1 MTPLLFRGSE
11 KMKKVFYF
19 GCVFYF
25 FIGTIHVFFGSLTPY
40 LLSSY
45 DKGPGELSSLIF
57 FQFIGFLTG
66 VLLSPILVRK
76 KGYGAVLTMGLL
88 LMIGSLLL
96 GLLVPG
102 WTTLVLAGFFLGSG
116 AGSLETTAGAY
127 VISMA
132 NSAKRISIMEVFF
145 GLGALLF
152 PLVILLTVTEQTWQY
167 VFLFQVGALTF
178 FLMLWLVFMNKLPH
192 GQMAAPSRGGTR
204 KPSLLVDRNNR
215 MIVVIMICFAF
226 FYAGI
231 ETNFA
236 NFLPSIM
243 LEKGGENWGLF
254 AVSTFWTAIVIGRT
268 VIARKADQLHPLRFL
283 KLSASLMIL
292 LLVIFALTT
301 HIAAQLILI
310 FFIGLCAA
318 GMFPIALTA
327 SALMIENAIDEATS
341 YFIAAAS
348 LGGACLSFL
357 IGFSLEWAGA
367 ASAVFVFAFLA
378 VLLFAAA
385 IQMNRSK
392 KKETAHAQQ
401 SALKADR

>member
-1 MTPLLFRGSE
+1 
-11 KMKKVFYF
+11 
-19 GCVFYF
+19 
-25 FIGTIHVFFGSLTPY
+25 
-40 LLSSY
+40 
-45 DKGPGELSSLIF
+45 
-57 FQFIGFLTG
+57 
-66 VLLSPILVRK
+66 
-76 KGYGAVLTMGLL
+76 
-88 LMIGSLLL
+88 
-96 GLLVPG
+96 
-102 WTTLVLAGFFLGSG
+102 
-116 AGSLETTAGAY
+116 
-127 VISMA
+127 
-132 NSAKRISIMEVFF
+132 
-145 GLGALLF
+145 
-152 PLVILLTVTEQTWQY
+152 
-167 VFLFQVGALTF
+167 
-178 FLMLWLVFMNKLPH
+178 MLWIAFMNKLPR
-192 GQMAAPSRGGTR
+192 GQMISPSNGVK

-243 LEKGGENWGLF
+243 LEKGGDNWGLF

-268 VIARKADQLHPLRFL
+268 VIARKADHVHPLRFL
-283 KLSASLMIL
+283 KLSAALMIL

-301 HIAAQLILI
+301 HITVQLLLI

-367 ASAVFVFAFLA
+367 ASAIFVFAFLA

-385 IQMNRSK
+385 IQMNRVK
-392 KKETAHAQQ
+392 KKETVLPKQ
-401 SALKADR
+401 SALKADQ

>member
-1 MTPLLFRGSE
+1 
-11 KMKKVFYF
+11 MKKVFYF

-152 PLVILLTVTEQTWQY
+152 PLLILLTVTEQTWHY

-192 GQMAAPSRGGTR
+192 GQMVAPSQEMK
-204 KPSLLVDRNNR
+204 KPSLFVERSNR
-215 MIVVIMICFAF
+215 MIVVLMICFAF

-243 LEKGGENWGLF
+243 LEKGGDNWGLF

-283 KLSASLMIL
+283 KLSAALMIL
-292 LLVIFALTT
+292 LLVVFALTT
-301 HIAAQLILI
+301 HIAVQLILI

-367 ASAVFVFAFLA
+367 ASAIFVFAFLA

-385 IQMNRSK
+385 IQMNRSRK
-392 KKETAHAQQ
+392 RETALPQQ

>member
-1 MTPLLFRGSE
+1 
-11 KMKKVFYF
+11 MKKIFYF

-96 GLLVPG
+96 GLLVSG
-102 WTTLVLAGFFLGSG
+102 WSTLVLAGFFLGSG

-152 PLVILLTVTEQTWQY
+152 PLVILLTVNEQTWHY

-178 FLMLWLVFMNKLPH
+178 FLMLWLAFMNKLPR
-192 GQMAAPSRGGTR
+192 GQITSSSNGVR

-215 MIVVIMICFAF
+215 IIVVIMICFAF

-243 LEKGGENWGLF
+243 LEKGGDNWGLF

-268 VIARKADQLHPLRFL
+268 VIARKADKLHPLRFL
-283 KLSASLMIL
+283 KRSAALMIL
-292 LLVIFALTT
+292 LLVVFALTT
-301 HIAAQLILI
+301 HIAAQLLLI

-378 VLLFAAA
+378 VLLFASA
-385 IQMNRSK
+385 IQMKRAT
-392 KKETAHAQQ
+392 KKETVLPQQ

>member
-1 MTPLLFRGSE
+1 
-11 KMKKVFYF
+11 MKKVFYF

-96 GLLVPG
+96 GLLMPG

-192 GQMAAPSRGGTR
+192 GHMDAPSKGEMR

-215 MIVVIMICFAF
+215 IIVVLMICFAF

-243 LEKGGENWGLF
+243 LEKGGESWGLF

-268 VIARKADQLHPLRFL
+268 LIARKADRLHPLRFL
-283 KLSASLMIL
+283 KLSAALMIL

-392 KKETAHAQQ
+392 KKETVHAQQ
-401 SALKADR
+401 PGLKADR

>member
-1 MTPLLFRGSE
+1 
-11 KMKKVFYF
+11 MKKVFYF

-40 LLSSY
+40 LLASY

-102 WTTLVLAGFFLGSG
+102 WSTLVLAGFFLGSG

-152 PLVILLTVTEQTWQY
+152 PLVILLTVNEQTWHY

-178 FLMLWLVFMNKLPH
+178 FLMLWIAFMNKLPR
-192 GQMAAPSRGGTR
+192 GQMISPSNGVK

-215 MIVVIMICFAF
+215 IIVVIMICFAF

-243 LEKGGENWGLF
+243 LEKGGDNWGLF

-268 VIARKADQLHPLRFL
+268 VIARKADHLHPLRFL
-283 KLSASLMIL
+283 KLSAALMIL

-301 HIAAQLILI
+301 HITAQLLLI

-367 ASAVFVFAFLA
+367 ASVIGVFAFLS
-378 VLLFAAA
+378 VFLLFTS
-385 IQMNRSK
+385 IQKERFI
-392 KKETAHAQQ
+392 KKEKSLFSHY
-401 SALKADR
+401 K

>member
-1 MTPLLFRGSE
+1 
-11 KMKKVFYF
+11 
-19 GCVFYF
+19 
-25 FIGTIHVFFGSLTPY
+25 TIHVFFGSLTPY

-192 GQMAAPSRGGTR
+192 GQMNAPSAEGTR

-268 VIARKADQLHPLRFL
+268 LIARKADQLHPLRFL

-301 HIAAQLILI
+301 HITAQLILI

-392 KKETAHAQQ
+392 KKETVHPQQ
-401 SALKADR
+401 TELKG

>member
-1 MTPLLFRGSE
+1 
-11 KMKKVFYF
+11 MKKVFYF
-19 GCVFYF
+19 GCIFYF

-76 KGYGAVLTMGLL
+76 KGYGTVLTMGLL
-88 LMIGSLLL
+88 LMIGALLL

-102 WTTLVLAGFFLGSG
+102 WTILVVAGFFLGSG

-152 PLVILLTVTEQTWQY
+152 PLLILLTVTEETWHY

-178 FLMLWLVFMNKLPH
+178 FLMLWLTFMNKLPR
-192 GQMAAPSRGGTR
+192 GQMAAPVQDMKKS
-204 KPSLLVDRNNR
+204 SLLFDRGNR
-215 MIVVIMICFAF
+215 MIVVLMICFAF

-243 LEKGGENWGLF
+243 LKKGGDNWGLF

-268 VIARKADQLHPLRFL
+268 VIARKADQLHPLRFF
-283 KLSASLMIL
+283 KLSAALMIVL
-292 LLVIFALTT
+292 LAVFALAT

-385 IQMNRSK
+385 IQMNRSR
-392 KKETAHAQQ
+392 KKETVPAQPP
-401 SALKADR
+401 AMKADR

>member
-1 MTPLLFRGSE
+1 
-11 KMKKVFYF
+11 MKKVFDF

-40 LLSSY
+40 LLSAY

-76 KGYGAVLTMGLL
+76 KGYGATLTMGLM
-88 LMIGSLLL
+88 LMIVSLLL
-96 GLLVPG
+96 GWLVPN
-102 WTTLVLAGFFLGSG
+102 WTTLVVAGFLLGSG
-116 AGSLETTAGAY
+116 AGSMETTAGAY
-127 VISMA
+127 VISME

-152 PLVILLTVTEQTWQY
+152 PLLILLTVTEQTWHY
-167 VFLFQVGALTF
+167 VFLFQVAALTF
-178 FLMLWLVFMNKLPH
+178 FLVLWLVFIRKWPK
-192 GQMAAPSRGGTR
+192 GQMPAPTLGGKKT
-204 KPSLLVDRNNR
+204 SLLFDRNNR
-215 MIVVIMICFAF
+215 MIVVLMTCFAF

-243 LEKGGENWGLF
+243 LEKGGDTWSLL
-254 AVSTFWTAIVIGRT
+254 AVSTFWTAIVIGRSI
-268 VIARKADQLHPLRFL
+268 IAKKADQLHPLRFL
-283 KLSASLMIL
+283 KLSAASMIL
-292 LLVIFALTT
+292 LLIAFALTT
-301 HIAAQLILI
+301 HTTVQLLLI
-310 FFIGLCAA
+310 FLIGLCAS

-367 ASAVFVFAFLA
+367 ASAILVFSFLA

-385 IQMNRSK
+385 IQMNRFRK
-392 KKETAHAQQ
+392 KGDVLDQH
-401 SALKADR
+401 SMFKADG

>member
-19 GCVFYF
+19 GCIFYF

-45 DKGPGELSSLIF
+45 EKGPGELSSLIF

-88 LMIGSLLL
+88 LMIGALLL

-102 WTTLVLAGFFLGSG
+102 WTILVVAGFFLGSG

-152 PLVILLTVTEQTWQY
+152 PLLILLTVTEETWHY

-178 FLMLWLVFMNKLPH
+178 FLMLWLTFMNKLPH
-192 GQMAAPSRGGTR
+192 GQMAAPSQDM
-204 KPSLLVDRNNR
+204 KKSSLLFDRGNR
-215 MIVVIMICFAF
+215 MIVVLMICFAF

-243 LEKGGENWGLF
+243 LEKGGDNWGLF

-283 KLSASLMIL
+283 KLSAALMIVL
-292 LLVIFALTT
+292 LAVFALATQ
-301 HIAAQLILI
+301 IAAQLILI

-385 IQMNRSK
+385 IQMNRSR
-392 KKETAHAQQ
+392 KKETIPTQPPAM
-401 SALKADR
+401 KADR

>member
-1 MTPLLFRGSE
+1 
-11 KMKKVFYF
+11 MKKVFYF
-19 GCVFYF
+19 GCIFYF

-88 LMIGSLLL
+88 LMIGALLL

-102 WTTLVLAGFFLGSG
+102 WTILVVAGFFLGSG

-152 PLVILLTVTEQTWQY
+152 PLLILLTVTEETWHY

-178 FLMLWLVFMNKLPH
+178 FLMLWLTFMNKLPR
-192 GQMAAPSRGGTR
+192 GQMSAPSEDIK
-204 KPSLLVDRNNR
+204 KPSLLFDRGNR
-215 MIVVIMICFAF
+215 MIVVLMICFAF

-243 LEKGGENWGLF
+243 LEKGGDNWGLF

-283 KLSASLMIL
+283 KLSAALMIVL
-292 LLVIFALTT
+292 LAVFALAT

-385 IQMNRSK
+385 IQMNRSR
-392 KKETAHAQQ
+392 KKETIPAQPP
-401 SALKADR
+401 AMKADR

>member
-1 MTPLLFRGSE
+1 
-11 KMKKVFYF
+11 MKKVFYF

-102 WTTLVLAGFFLGSG
+102 WSTLVLAGFFLGSG

-152 PLVILLTVTEQTWQY
+152 PLVILLTVNEQTWHY

-178 FLMLWLVFMNKLPH
+178 FLMLWLAFMNKLPR
-192 GQMAAPSRGGTR
+192 GQMISPSNGGK

-215 MIVVIMICFAF
+215 IIVVIMICFAF

-243 LEKGGENWGLF
+243 LEKGGDNWGLF

-283 KLSASLMIL
+283 KLSAALMIL
-292 LLVIFALTT
+292 LLVTFALTT
-301 HIAAQLILI
+301 HITAQLLLI

-367 ASAVFVFAFLA
+367 ASAIFVFAFLA

-385 IQMNRSK
+385 IQMNRMK
-392 KKETAHAQQ
+392 KKETVLPQQ
-401 SALKADR
+401 SVLKADR

>member
-152 PLVILLTVTEQTWQY
+152 PLVILLTVTEKTWQY

-192 GQMAAPSRGGTR
+192 GQMDAPSTGGTR

-301 HIAAQLILI
+301 HITAQLILI

-392 KKETAHAQQ
+392 KKETVHAQQ

>member
-1 MTPLLFRGSE
+1 
-11 KMKKVFYF
+11 MKKVFYF
-19 GCVFYF
+19 GCIFYF

-76 KGYGAVLTMGLL
+76 KGYGTVLTMGLL
-88 LMIGSLLL
+88 LMIGALLL

-102 WTTLVLAGFFLGSG
+102 WTILVVAGFFLGSG

-152 PLVILLTVTEQTWQY
+152 PLLILLTVTEETWHY

-178 FLMLWLVFMNKLPH
+178 FLMLWLTFMNKLPR
-192 GQMAAPSRGGTR
+192 GQMAAPVQDMKKS
-204 KPSLLVDRNNR
+204 SLLFDRGNR
-215 MIVVIMICFAF
+215 MIVVLMICFAF

-243 LEKGGENWGLF
+243 LEKGGDNWGLF

-283 KLSASLMIL
+283 KLSAALMIVL
-292 LLVIFALTT
+292 LAIFALAT

-385 IQMNRSK
+385 IQMNRSR
-392 KKETAHAQQ
+392 KKETIPTQPPAM
-401 SALKADR
+401 KADR

>member
-45 DKGPGELSSLIF
+45 EKGPGELSSLIF

-76 KGYGAVLTMGLL
+76 KGYGAVLTTGLL
-88 LMIGSLLL
+88 LMIGSLLFVL
-96 GLLVPG
+96 FVPG
-102 WTTLVLAGFFLGSG
+102 WTTLVLAGFCLGSG

-152 PLVILLTVTEQTWQY
+152 PLVILLTVTEQTWHY

-178 FLMLWLVFMNKLPH
+178 FLMLWLIFMSKLPY
-192 GQMAAPSRGGTR
+192 GQMAAPSQAMK
-204 KPSLLVDRNNR
+204 KPPLLRDRNNR
-215 MIVVIMICFAF
+215 MIVVLMICFAF

-243 LEKGGENWGLF
+243 LEKGGNNWGLF
-254 AVSTFWTAIVIGRT
+254 AVSTFWTAIVIGRIM
-268 VIARKADQLHPLRFL
+268 IARKADQLHPLRFL
-283 KLSASLMIL
+283 KLSAALMIL
-292 LLVIFALTT
+292 LLVAFALTT
-301 HIAAQLILI
+301 QTTVQLFLI

-327 SALMIENAIDEATS
+327 AALMIENAIDEATS

-348 LGGACLSFL
+348 FGGACLSFL
-357 IGFSLEWAGA
+357 IGFSLEWGGA

-385 IQMNRSK
+385 IQMNRSR
-392 KKETAHAQQ
+392 KKETVLAQH
-401 SALKADR
+401 STLKADK

>member
-1 MTPLLFRGSE
+1 
-11 KMKKVFYF
+11 MKKVFYF
-19 GCVFYF
+19 GCIFYF

-88 LMIGSLLL
+88 LMIGALLL

-102 WTTLVLAGFFLGSG
+102 WTILVVAGFFLGSG

-152 PLVILLTVTEQTWQY
+152 PLLILLTVTEETWHY

-178 FLMLWLVFMNKLPH
+178 FLMLWLTFMNKLPQ
-192 GQMAAPSRGGTR
+192 GQMEAPSQDMK
-204 KPSLLVDRNNR
+204 KPSLLFDRGNR
-215 MIVVIMICFAF
+215 MIVVLMICFAF

-243 LEKGGENWGLF
+243 LEKGGDNWGLF

-283 KLSASLMIL
+283 KLSAALMIVL
-292 LLVIFALTT
+292 LAVFALAT

-385 IQMNRSK
+385 IQMNRSR
-392 KKETAHAQQ
+392 KKETIPTQPPAM
-401 SALKADR
+401 KADR

>member
-1 MTPLLFRGSE
+1 
-11 KMKKVFYF
+11 MKKVFYF

-152 PLVILLTVTEQTWQY
+152 PLVILLTVTEQTWHY

-178 FLMLWLVFMNKLPH
+178 FLILWLVLMNKQPH
-192 GQMAAPSRGGTR
+192 GQMDAPSKGEAG

-243 LEKGGENWGLF
+243 LEKGRGNWGLF

-301 HIAAQLILI
+301 HITAQLILI

-367 ASAVFVFAFLA
+367 ASAVFVFVFLA
-378 VLLFAAA
+378 VLLFASA

-392 KKETAHAQQ
+392 KKETVHAQQ
-401 SALKADR
+401 SSLKADR

>member
-1 MTPLLFRGSE
+1 
-11 KMKKVFYF
+11 MKKVFYF

-178 FLMLWLVFMNKLPH
+178 FLILWLIFMNKLPH
-192 GQMAAPSRGGTR
+192 GQMDAPSKEMR
-204 KPSLLVDRNNR
+204 KPSLLVDRNSR
-215 MIVVIMICFAF
+215 MIVVLMICFAF

-283 KLSASLMIL
+283 KLSAALMIL
-292 LLVIFALTT
+292 LLVVFALTT

-348 LGGACLSFL
+348 LGGACLSFF

-378 VLLFAAA
+378 VLLFGAAL
-385 IQMNRSK
+385 QMNRSK
-392 KKETAHAQQ
+392 KKERVRPQQ
-401 SALKADR
+401 SVMKADR

>member
-45 DKGPGELSSLIF
+45 EKGPGDLSSLIF

-76 KGYGAVLTMGLL
+76 KGYGAVLTTGLL
-88 LMIGSLLL
+88 LMIGSLLFVL
-96 GLLVPG
+96 FVPG
-102 WTTLVLAGFFLGSG
+102 WTTLVLAGFCLGSG

-152 PLVILLTVTEQTWQY
+152 PLVILLTVTEQTWHY

-178 FLMLWLVFMNKLPH
+178 FLMLWLIFMSKLPY
-192 GQMAAPSRGGTR
+192 GQMAAPSQAMK
-204 KPSLLVDRNNR
+204 KPPLLRDRNNR
-215 MIVVIMICFAF
+215 MIVVLMICFAF

-243 LEKGGENWGLF
+243 LEKGGNNWGLF
-254 AVSTFWTAIVIGRT
+254 AVSTFWTAIVIGRIM
-268 VIARKADQLHPLRFL
+268 IARKADQLHPLRFL
-283 KLSASLMIL
+283 KLSAALMIL
-292 LLVIFALTT
+292 LLVAFALTT
-301 HIAAQLILI
+301 QTTVQLFLI

-327 SALMIENAIDEATS
+327 AALMIENAIDEATS

-348 LGGACLSFL
+348 FGGACLSFL
-357 IGFSLEWAGA
+357 IGFSLEWGGA

-385 IQMNRSK
+385 IQMNRSR
-392 KKETAHAQQ
+392 KKETVLAQH
-401 SALKADR
+401 STLKADK

>member
-1 MTPLLFRGSE
+1 
-11 KMKKVFYF
+11 MKKVFYF
-19 GCVFYF
+19 GCIFYF

-88 LMIGSLLL
+88 LMIGALLL

-102 WTTLVLAGFFLGSG
+102 WTILVVAGFFLGSG

-152 PLVILLTVTEQTWQY
+152 PLLILLTVTEETWHY

-178 FLMLWLVFMNKLPH
+178 FLMLWLTFMNKLPR
-192 GQMAAPSRGGTR
+192 GQMAAPVQDMK
-204 KPSLLVDRNNR
+204 KPSLLFDRGNR
-215 MIVVIMICFAF
+215 MIVVLMICFAF

-243 LEKGGENWGLF
+243 LEKGETTGVF
-254 AVSTFWTAIVIGRT
+254 
-268 VIARKADQLHPLRFL
+268 LR
-283 KLSASLMIL
+283 S
-292 LLVIFALTT
+292 
-301 HIAAQLILI
+301 
-310 FFIGLCAA
+310 
-318 GMFPIALTA
+318 
-327 SALMIENAIDEATS
+327 
-341 YFIAAAS
+341 
-348 LGGACLSFL
+348 
-357 IGFSLEWAGA
+357 
-367 ASAVFVFAFLA
+367 
-378 VLLFAAA
+378 LLFG
-385 IQMNRSK
+385 QRSSLAELSLREK
-392 KKETAHAQQ
+392 PI
-401 SALKADR
+401 SCIRCVFLN

>member
-1 MTPLLFRGSE
+1 
-11 KMKKVFYF
+11 MKKVFYF
-19 GCVFYF
+19 GCIFYF

-45 DKGPGELSSLIF
+45 EKGPGELSSLIF

-88 LMIGSLLL
+88 LMIGALLL

-102 WTTLVLAGFFLGSG
+102 WTILVVAGFFLGSG

-152 PLVILLTVTEQTWQY
+152 PLLILLTVTEETWHY

-178 FLMLWLVFMNKLPH
+178 FLMLWLTFMNKLPH
-192 GQMAAPSRGGTR
+192 GQMAAPSQDM
-204 KPSLLVDRNNR
+204 KKSSLLFDRGNR
-215 MIVVIMICFAF
+215 MIVVLMICFAF

-243 LEKGGENWGLF
+243 LEKGGDNWGLF

-283 KLSASLMIL
+283 KLSAALMIVL
-292 LLVIFALTT
+292 LAVFALAT

-385 IQMNRSK
+385 IQMNRSR
-392 KKETAHAQQ
+392 KKETIPTQPPAM
-401 SALKADR
+401 KADR

>member
-1 MTPLLFRGSE
+1 
-11 KMKKVFYF
+11 MKKVFYF

-40 LLSSY
+40 LLASY

-102 WTTLVLAGFFLGSG
+102 WSTLVLAGFFLGSG

-152 PLVILLTVTEQTWQY
+152 PLVILLTVNEQTWHY

-178 FLMLWLVFMNKLPH
+178 FLMLWIAFMNKLPR
-192 GQMAAPSRGGTR
+192 GQMISPSNGVK

-243 LEKGGENWGLF
+243 LEKGGDNWGLF

-283 KLSASLMIL
+283 KLSAALMIL

-301 HIAAQLILI
+301 HITVQLLLI

-367 ASAVFVFAFLA
+367 ASAIFVFAFLA
-378 VLLFAAA
+378 VLLFTAA
-385 IQMNRSK
+385 IQMNRVK
-392 KKETAHAQQ
+392 KKETVLPKQ
-401 SALKADR
+401 SALKADQ

>member
-1 MTPLLFRGSE
+1 
-11 KMKKVFYF
+11 MKKVFYF

-152 PLVILLTVTEQTWQY
+152 PLVILMTVTEQTWHF

-178 FLMLWLVFMNKLPH
+178 FLMLWLAFMNKLPH
-192 GQMAAPSRGGTR
+192 GQKASPVKGMK

-215 MIVVIMICFAF
+215 VIVVLMICFAF

-243 LEKGGENWGLF
+243 LEKGGDHWSLF

-268 VIARKADQLHPLRFL
+268 IIARKADQLHPLRFL
-283 KLSASLMIL
+283 KLSAALMIL

-385 IQMNRSK
+385 IQMNRVK
-392 KKETAHAQQ
+392 KKETVLPQQ

>member
-19 GCVFYF
+19 GCIFYF

-88 LMIGSLLL
+88 LMIGALLL

-102 WTTLVLAGFFLGSG
+102 WTILVVAGFFLGSG

-152 PLVILLTVTEQTWQY
+152 PLLILLTVTEETWHY

-178 FLMLWLVFMNKLPH
+178 FLMLWLTFMNKLPR
-192 GQMAAPSRGGTR
+192 GQMSAPSEDIK
-204 KPSLLVDRNNR
+204 KPSLLFDRGNR
-215 MIVVIMICFAF
+215 MIVVLMICFAF

-243 LEKGGENWGLF
+243 LEKGGDNWGLF

-283 KLSASLMIL
+283 KLSAALMIVL
-292 LLVIFALTT
+292 LAVFALAT

-385 IQMNRSK
+385 IQMNRSR
-392 KKETAHAQQ
+392 KKETIPAQPP
-401 SALKADR
+401 AMKADR

>member
-1 MTPLLFRGSE
+1 
-11 KMKKVFYF
+11 MKKVFYF
-19 GCVFYF
+19 GCIFYF

-45 DKGPGELSSLIF
+45 EKGPGELSSLIF

-88 LMIGSLLL
+88 LMIGALLL

-102 WTTLVLAGFFLGSG
+102 WTILVVAGFFLGSG

-152 PLVILLTVTEQTWQY
+152 PLLILLTVTEETWHY

-178 FLMLWLVFMNKLPH
+178 FLMLWLTFMNKLPH
-192 GQMAAPSRGGTR
+192 GQMAAPSQDM
-204 KPSLLVDRNNR
+204 KKSSLLFDRGNR
-215 MIVVIMICFAF
+215 MIVVLMICFAF

-243 LEKGGENWGLF
+243 LEKGGDNWGLF

-283 KLSASLMIL
+283 KLSAALMIVL
-292 LLVIFALTT
+292 LAVFALATQ
-301 HIAAQLILI
+301 IAAQLILI

-385 IQMNRSK
+385 IQMNRSR
-392 KKETAHAQQ
+392 KKETIPTQPPAM
-401 SALKADR
+401 KADR

>member
-1 MTPLLFRGSE
+1 
-11 KMKKVFYF
+11 MKKVFYF
-19 GCVFYF
+19 GCIFYF

-88 LMIGSLLL
+88 LMIGALLL

-102 WTTLVLAGFFLGSG
+102 WTILVVAGFFLGSG

-127 VISMA
+127 IISMA

-152 PLVILLTVTEQTWQY
+152 PLLILLTVTEETWHY

-178 FLMLWLVFMNKLPH
+178 FLMLWLTFMNKLPR
-192 GQMAAPSRGGTR
+192 GQMAAPVQDMN
-204 KPSLLVDRNNR
+204 KPSLLFDRGNR
-215 MIVVIMICFAF
+215 MIVVLMICFAF

-243 LEKGGENWGLF
+243 LEKGGDNWGLF

-283 KLSASLMIL
+283 KLSAALMIVL
-292 LLVIFALTT
+292 LAVFALAT

-385 IQMNRSK
+385 IQMNRSR
-392 KKETAHAQQ
+392 KKETIPTQPPAM
-401 SALKADR
+401 KADR

>member
-1 MTPLLFRGSE
+1 
-11 KMKKVFYF
+11 MKKVFYF

-192 GQMAAPSRGGTR
+192 GQMDAPSTRGTR

-215 MIVVIMICFAF
+215 MIVLIMICFAF

-301 HIAAQLILI
+301 HITAQLILI

-378 VLLFAAA
+378 VLLFSAA

-392 KKETAHAQQ
+392 KKETVHAQQ
-401 SALKADR
+401 SALKADRKAST

>member
-1 MTPLLFRGSE
+1 
-11 KMKKVFYF
+11 MKKMFYF

-76 KGYGAVLTMGLL
+76 KGYGAVLTMGLM

-127 VISMA
+127 VISMG

-152 PLVILLTVTEQTWQY
+152 PLVILLTVTEETWYY
-167 VFLFQVGALTF
+167 VFLFQVCALTF
-178 FLMLWLVFMNKLPH
+178 FLMLWLVFINKLPH
-192 GQMAAPSRGGTR
+192 GQMAAPVHAIK
-204 KPSLLVDRNNR
+204 KPSLLLDRNNR
-215 MIVVIMICFAF
+215 MVVVLMICFAF

-243 LEKGGENWGLF
+243 LEKGEASWSLF

-268 VIARKADQLHPLRFL
+268 MIARKADQLHPLRFL
-283 KLSASLMIL
+283 KLSATLMIL
-292 LLVIFALTT
+292 LLVVFALTT

-310 FFIGLCAA
+310 FFIGLSAA

-327 SALMIENAIDEATS
+327 SAIMIENAIDEATS

-385 IQMNRSK
+385 IQMNRSR
-392 KKETAHAQQ
+392 KKETVLTQQ
-401 SALKADR
+401 SALKAER

>member
-1 MTPLLFRGSE
+1 
-11 KMKKVFYF
+11 MKKVFYF

-40 LLSSY
+40 LLASY

-102 WTTLVLAGFFLGSG
+102 WSTLVLAGFFLGSG

-132 NSAKRISIMEVFF
+132 NNAKRISIMEVFF

-152 PLVILLTVTEQTWQY
+152 PLVILLTVNEQTWHY

-178 FLMLWLVFMNKLPH
+178 FLMLWIAFMNKLPR
-192 GQMAAPSRGGTR
+192 GLMISPSNGVK

-215 MIVVIMICFAF
+215 IIVVIMICFAF

-243 LEKGGENWGLF
+243 LEKGGDNWGLF

-268 VIARKADQLHPLRFL
+268 VIARKADHLHPLRFL
-283 KLSASLMIL
+283 KLSAALMIL

-301 HIAAQLILI
+301 HITAQLLLI

-367 ASAVFVFAFLA
+367 ASAIFVFAFLA

-385 IQMNRSK
+385 IQMNRVK
-392 KKETAHAQQ
+392 KKETVLPKQ

>member
-301 HIAAQLILI
+301 NIAAQLILI

>member
-1 MTPLLFRGSE
+1 
-11 KMKKVFYF
+11 MKKVFYF
-19 GCVFYF
+19 GCIFYF

-45 DKGPGELSSLIF
+45 EKGPGELSSLIF

-88 LMIGSLLL
+88 LMIGALLL

-102 WTTLVLAGFFLGSG
+102 WTILVVAGFFLGSG

-152 PLVILLTVTEQTWQY
+152 PLLILLTVTEETWHY
-167 VFLFQVGALTF
+167 VFLFEVGALTF
-178 FLMLWLVFMNKLPH
+178 FLMLWLTFMNKLPR
-192 GQMAAPSRGGTR
+192 GRMAAPIQDMK
-204 KPSLLVDRNNR
+204 KPSLLFDRGNR
-215 MIVVIMICFAF
+215 MIVVLMICFAF

-243 LEKGGENWGLF
+243 LEKGGDNWGLF

-283 KLSASLMIL
+283 KLSAALMIVL
-292 LLVIFALTT
+292 LAVFALAT

-385 IQMNRSK
+385 IQMNRSR
-392 KKETAHAQQ
+392 KKETIPTQPPAM
-401 SALKADR
+401 KADR

>member
-1 MTPLLFRGSE
+1 
-11 KMKKVFYF
+11 MKKVFYF

-40 LLSSY
+40 LLASY
-45 DKGPGELSSLIF
+45 EKGPGELSSLIF

-96 GLLVPG
+96 GLLMPG
-102 WTTLVLAGFFLGSG
+102 WSTLVLAGFFLGSG

-152 PLVILLTVTEQTWQY
+152 PLVILLTVNEQTWQY

-178 FLMLWLVFMNKLPH
+178 FLMLWLAFMNKLPR
-192 GQMAAPSRGGTR
+192 GQMASPSNEVR

-215 MIVVIMICFAF
+215 IIVVIMICFAF

-243 LEKGGENWGLF
+243 LNKGGDNWGLF

-283 KLSASLMIL
+283 KLSAALMIL
-292 LLVIFALTT
+292 LLVVFALTT
-301 HIAAQLILI
+301 HIAAQLLLI

-367 ASAVFVFAFLA
+367 ASAIFVFAFLA

-385 IQMNRSK
+385 IQMNRMK
-392 KKETAHAQQ
+392 KKETVLPQQ

>member
-1 MTPLLFRGSE
+1 
-11 KMKKVFYF
+11 MKKVFYF

-40 LLSSY
+40 LLAVY

-57 FQFIGFLTG
+57 FQFIGFLSG

-88 LMIGSLLL
+88 LMIVSLLL
-96 GLLVPG
+96 ALLVPG

-127 VISMA
+127 VISME

-152 PLVILLTVTEQTWQY
+152 PLVILLTVTEQTWHY
-167 VFLFQVGALTF
+167 VFFIQVAALTI
-178 FLMLWLVFMNKLPH
+178 FLLLWVVFMRKLPS
-192 GQMAAPSRGGTR
+192 GQMKGPSHEVKKT
-204 KPSLLVDRNNR
+204 SLLLDRNNR
-215 MIVVIMICFAF
+215 MIVVLMICFAF

-243 LEKGGENWGLF
+243 LEKGGDDWSLF
-254 AVSTFWTAIVIGRT
+254 AVSIFWTAIVIGRT
-268 VIARKADQLHPLRFL
+268 IIARKADQLHPLRFL
-283 KLSASLMIL
+283 KISAALMIL
-292 LLVIFALTT
+292 LLVAFALTT
-301 HIAAQLILI
+301 QTTVQLLLI

-367 ASAVFVFAFLA
+367 ASSVLVFAFIA

-385 IQMNRSK
+385 IQMNRSR
-392 KKETAHAQQ
+392 KKEEILTQHAT
-401 SALKADR
+401 LKADR

>member
-1 MTPLLFRGSE
+1 MAVSFIFLLW
-11 KMKKVFYF
+11 
-19 GCVFYF
+19 
-25 FIGTIHVFFGSLTPY
+25 TIHVFFGSLTPY

-192 GQMAAPSRGGTR
+192 GQMDAPSSEGTR

-301 HIAAQLILI
+301 HITAQLILI

-392 KKETAHAQQ
+392 KKETIHAQQ

>member
-1 MTPLLFRGSE
+1 
-11 KMKKVFYF
+11 MKKVFYF

-192 GQMAAPSRGGTR
+192 GQMDAPSTGGTR

-301 HIAAQLILI
+301 HITAQLILI

-378 VLLFAAA
+378 VLLFSAA

-392 KKETAHAQQ
+392 KKETVHAQQ

>member
-1 MTPLLFRGSE
+1 
-11 KMKKVFYF
+11 MKKVFYF

-40 LLSSY
+40 LLASY

-102 WTTLVLAGFFLGSG
+102 WSTLVLAGFFLGSG

-152 PLVILLTVTEQTWQY
+152 PLVILLTVNEQTWHY

-178 FLMLWLVFMNKLPH
+178 FLMLWIAFMNKLPR
-192 GQMAAPSRGGTR
+192 GQMISPSNGVK

-215 MIVVIMICFAF
+215 IIVVIMICFAF

-243 LEKGGENWGLF
+243 LEKGGDNWGLF

-283 KLSASLMIL
+283 KLSAALMIL

-301 HIAAQLILI
+301 HITAQLLLI

-367 ASAVFVFAFLA
+367 ASAIFVFAFLA
-378 VLLFAAA
+378 VLLFTAA
-385 IQMNRSK
+385 IQMNRVK
-392 KKETAHAQQ
+392 KKETVLPKQ
-401 SALKADR
+401 SALKADQ

>member
-1 MTPLLFRGSE
+1 
-11 KMKKVFYF
+11 MKKVFYF
-19 GCVFYF
+19 GCIFYF

-88 LMIGSLLL
+88 LMIGALLL

-102 WTTLVLAGFFLGSG
+102 WTILVVAGFFLGSG

-152 PLVILLTVTEQTWQY
+152 PLLILLTVTEETWHY

-178 FLMLWLVFMNKLPH
+178 FLMLWLTFMNKLPR
-192 GQMAAPSRGGTR
+192 GQMAAPSQDM
-204 KPSLLVDRNNR
+204 KKSSLLFDRGNR
-215 MIVVIMICFAF
+215 MIVVLMICFAF

-243 LEKGGENWGLF
+243 LEKGGDNWGLF

-283 KLSASLMIL
+283 KLSAALMIVL
-292 LLVIFALTT
+292 LAVFALAT

-385 IQMNRSK
+385 IQMNRSR
-392 KKETAHAQQ
+392 KKETIPTQPPAM
-401 SALKADR
+401 KADR

>member
-1 MTPLLFRGSE
+1 M
-11 KMKKVFYF
+11 
-19 GCVFYF
+19 
-25 FIGTIHVFFGSLTPY
+25 FFGSLTPY

-45 DKGPGELSSLIF
+45 EKGPGELSSLIF

-88 LMIGSLLL
+88 LMIGALLL

-102 WTTLVLAGFFLGSG
+102 WTILVVAGFFLGSG

-152 PLVILLTVTEQTWQY
+152 PLLILLTVTEETWHY

-178 FLMLWLVFMNKLPH
+178 FLMLWLTFMNKLPR
-192 GQMAAPSRGGTR
+192 GQMAAPVQDMKKS
-204 KPSLLVDRNNR
+204 SLLFDRGNR
-215 MIVVIMICFAF
+215 MIVVLMICFAF

-243 LEKGGENWGLF
+243 LEKGGDNWGLF

-283 KLSASLMIL
+283 KLSAALMIVL
-292 LLVIFALTT
+292 LAIFALAT

-385 IQMNRSK
+385 IQMNRSR
-392 KKETAHAQQ
+392 KKETIPTQPPAM
-401 SALKADR
+401 KADR